1 MISGV
6 VLFREGLEAVFFK
19 KNLEIDKRVLR
30 LSSFREELF
39 FSFFFFPS
47 TLMKAMWGGFGFV
60 GA

>member
-6 VLFREGLEAVFFK
+6 VLFREGLEAVYFK

-39 FSFFFFPS
+39 FFFFFS
-47 TLMKAMWGGFGFV
+47 QVL
-60 GA
+60 